1 MSDDRPLE
9 DPAQAIGR
17 IDNALRDLEAQ
28 ILARMA
34 KRPTGDI
41 EETIRDT
48 AKPGT
53 LICNGQLVSRT
64 TYAALWAWVQA
75 NNRVQTGLFTNGDGS
90 TTFGL
95 PDWRGRV
102 MRGTPSG
109 EAVGLLTGAD
119 TKTIAIT
126 NLPAHDH
133 NVSGSTGSDSHS
145 HSGTTGGSG
154 GNHGDHNTG
163 TFNAA
168 SGGVSLYTASGPFG
182 NAAHEH
188 GFTTGS
194 DAHTHTLSITEASVG
209 SGTAFDVRQASFN
222 GQWLVWC

>member
-28 ILARMA
+28 MLARMA

-41 EETIRDT
+41 EETIRT
-48 AKPGT
+48 TPKPGT
-53 LICNGQLVSRT
+53 LICNGDLVSRT

-75 NNRVQTGLFTNGDGS
+75 NNRVATGLFTNGDGS

-95 PDWRGRV
+95 PDWRGKV

-109 EAVGLLTGAD
+109 EAVGLLSGAD
-119 TKTIAIT
+119 TKTIAIA

-133 NVSGSTGSDSHS
+133 NVATSSAGSHGHSGSTTSDGSHGEHMGDRISV
-145 HSGTTGGSG
+145 GAGGGSLNLINSAQSL
-154 GNHGDHNTG
+154 GNHNHDIDIND
-163 TFNAA
+163 A
-168 SGGVSLYTASGPFG
+168 GG
-182 NAAHEH
+182 
-188 GFTTGS
+188 
-194 DAHTHTLSITEASVG
+194 HTHPITESSIG

-222 GQWLVWC
+222 GNWLIWC